1 MTTEAPKSDMNAL
14 VKLGL
19 AVAGAGLAGYC
30 AARNRERFSYQGRVV
45 AITGGSRGL
54 GFALARELIAE
65 RAEVALLARDAEELH
80 AARERMATEGGRVRT
95 YVCDVT
101 DASST
106 AAAVTRIQADCGR
119 LDVLINNAGIML
131 CAPVENHRA
140 EDFQAAWATHVMGPL
155 NTTQAV
161 LPMMRRQGG
170 GRILNISS
178 IGGKVGV
185 PHMAAYCASKY
196 GLVGLSHCLAA
207 ELRRDGIYVTVACPG
222 LMRTGSHRAVAFRG
236 RHQDEYYWF
245 ATLAGMPFVSMQA
258 DRAAKRLLRACR
270 DGRTEIVFPW
280 HWNVASLGASV
291 LPAAAVAANSL
302 VNLLLP
308 RPGEDNTP
316 ARRGADLSKDGP
328 PSPITTK
335 LQSAADQYQHTGG

>member
-1 MTTEAPKSDMNAL
+1 MISTMNTL
-14 VKLGL
+14 LKMGL

-30 AARNRERFSYQGRVV
+30 AACSRDRFSYQGRVV

-54 GFALARELIAE
+54 GFALARELIGE

-80 AARERMATEGGRVRT
+80 AARESLVKQGGRVRT
-95 YVCDVT
+95 YVCDIT
-101 DASST
+101 DAQS
-106 AAAVTRIQADCGR
+106 AAAAMARVFADCGR

-131 CAPVENHRA
+131 CAPIENHRD
-140 EDFQAAWATHVMGPL
+140 EDFQAAWETHVMGPL
-155 NTTQAV
+155 FTTRAV

-170 GRILNISS
+170 GRILNVSS
-178 IGGKVGV
+178 IGGKIGV

-222 LMRTGSHRAVAFRG
+222 LMRTGSHRAANFRG
-236 RHQDEYYWF
+236 RHQEEYNWF
-245 ATLAGMPFVSMQA
+245 ATLSGMPFLSMQA
-258 DRAAKRLLRACR
+258 EQAARSLLKACR
-270 DGRTEIVFPW
+270 NGRAEIVFPW

-308 RPGEDNTP
+308 APVAESNTARPGAE
-316 ARRGADLSKDGP
+316 LSKDGL
-328 PSPITTK
+328 PSSLSRK
-335 LQSAADQYQHTGG
+335 LDSAAAEYQHTSR